1 MKVVRLCIVLGALQ
15 VLLVLASWLVTAVMP
30 ETSVRSLL
38 SPEGIRWFF
47 GHFTENMA
55 QPLLVWIVLLY
66 VAFNAYRR
74 AGLQHAMSL
83 LLKGERLMLRQ
94 RSALWLVL
102 IVVGAIVAVI
112 MMLIVLP
119 NPLLASVT
127 GSLFPSSF
135 SSAFIPIVA
144 FSFSS
149 AFIPIVA
156 FLVFIGSITYAMATG
171 QFRNFRRPYQSRLS
185 IWLLVYILAMQL
197 YQSLRFVFGY

>member
-1 MKVVRLCIVLGALQ
+1 MKVVRLCIVLGVLQ
-15 VLLVLASWLVTAVMP
+15 VLLVLASWLVSAVMP
-30 ETSVRSLL
+30 DTSTRSLL

-47 GHFTENMA
+47 GHFTDNMA

-135 SSAFIPIVA
+135 SSALIPIL
-144 FSFSS
+144 
-149 AFIPIVA
+149 AFI
-156 FLVFIGSITYAMATG
+156 LFIGSVTYAMATG
-171 QFRNFRRPYQSRLS
+171 QFRKFRKPYQSRFAL
-185 IWLLVYILAMQL
+185 WLLLYILFMQF
-197 YQSLRFVFGY
+197 YQSLRFVLGYWS

>member
-1 MKVVRLCIVLGALQ
+1 MKVVRLCIVLGVLQ
-15 VLLVLASWLVTAVMP
+15 VLLVLASWLVSAVMP
-30 ETSVRSLL
+30 DTSMRSLL

-47 GHFTENMA
+47 GHFTDNMA

-119 NPLLASVT
+119 NPLLDSVP

-135 SSAFIPIVA
+135 SSALIPIL
-144 FSFSS
+144 
-149 AFIPIVA
+149 AFI
-156 FLVFIGSITYAMATG
+156 LFISSVTYAMATG
-171 QFRNFRRPYQSRLS
+171 QFRKFRKPYQSRFAL
-185 IWLLVYILAMQL
+185 WLLLYILFMQF
-197 YQSLRFVFGY
+197 YQSLRFVLGYWS

>member
-1 MKVVRLCIVLGALQ
+1 MKVVRLCIVLGVLQ
-15 VLLVLASWLVTAVMP
+15 VLLVLASWLVSAVMP
-30 ETSVRSLL
+30 DTSMRSLL

-47 GHFTENMA
+47 GHFTDNMA

-74 AGLQHAMSL
+74 AGIQHAMSL

-135 SSAFIPIVA
+135 SSALIPIL
-144 FSFSS
+144 
-149 AFIPIVA
+149 AFI
-156 FLVFIGSITYAMATG
+156 LFIGSVTYAMATG
-171 QFRNFRRPYQSRLS
+171 QFRKFRKPYQSRFAL
-185 IWLLVYILAMQL
+185 WLLLYILFMQF
-197 YQSLRFVFGY
+197 YQSLRFVLGYWS

>member
-102 IVVGAIVAVI
+102 IVLGAIVAVI

-127 GSLFPSSF
+127 GSLFPS
-135 SSAFIPIVA
+135 
-144 FSFSS
+144 SFSS

>member
-1 MKVVRLCIVLGALQ
+1 MKVVRLCIVLGVLQ

-55 QPLLVWIVLLY
+55 QPLLVWFILLY

-102 IVVGAIVAVI
+102 IVAVI
-112 MMLIVLP
+112 VMLIVLP

-127 GSLFPSSF
+127 GSLFPS
-135 SSAFIPIVA
+135 
-144 FSFSS
+144 SFSS

-185 IWLLVYILAMQL
+185 VWLLVYILAMQL

>member
-1 MKVVRLCIVLGALQ
+1 MKVVRLCIVLGVLQ
-15 VLLVLASWLVTAVMP
+15 VLLVLASWLVSAVMP
-30 ETSVRSLL
+30 DTSMRSLL

-47 GHFTENMA
+47 GHFTDNMA

-102 IVVGAIVAVI
+102 IVVVAIVAVI

-127 GSLFPSSF
+127 GSLFPPVS
-135 SSAFIPIVA
+135 PL
-144 FSFSS
+144 
-149 AFIPIVA
+149 P
-156 FLVFIGSITYAMATG
+156 
-171 QFRNFRRPYQSRLS
+171 
-185 IWLLVYILAMQL
+185 
-197 YQSLRFVFGY
+197 

>member
-55 QPLLVWIVLLY
+55 QPLLVWIALLY

-135 SSAFIPIVA
+135 SSALIPIL
-144 FSFSS
+144 
-149 AFIPIVA
+149 AFI
-156 FLVFIGSITYAMATG
+156 LFISSVTYAMATG
-171 QFRNFRRPYQSRLS
+171 QFRKFRKPYQSRFAL
-185 IWLLVYILAMQL
+185 WLLLYILFMQF
-197 YQSLRFVFGY
+197 YQSLRFVLGYWS

>member
-1 MKVVRLCIVLGALQ
+1 MKVVRLCIVLGVLQ
-15 VLLVLASWLVTAVMP
+15 VLLVLASWLVSAVMP
-30 ETSVRSLL
+30 DTSMRSLL

-47 GHFTENMA
+47 GHFTDNMA

-135 SSAFIPIVA
+135 SSALIPIL
-144 FSFSS
+144 
-149 AFIPIVA
+149 AFI
-156 FLVFIGSITYAMATG
+156 LFIGSVTYAMATG
-171 QFRNFRRPYQSRLS
+171 QFRKFRKPYQSRFAL
-185 IWLLVYILAMQL
+185 WLLLYILFMQF
-197 YQSLRFVFGY
+197 YQSLRFVLGYWS

>member
-1 MKVVRLCIVLGALQ
+1 MKVVRLCIVLGVLQ

-30 ETSVRSLL
+30 EISVRSLL

-144 FSFSS
+144 LPSHNRS
-149 AFIPIVA
+149 IVCT
-156 FLVFIGSITYAMATG
+156 S
-171 QFRNFRRPYQSRLS
+171 QSDWSVR
-185 IWLLVYILAMQL
+185 I
-197 YQSLRFVFGY
+197 

>member
-55 QPLLVWIVLLY
+55 QPLLVWFVLLY

-74 AGLQHAMSL
+74 AGLQHVMSL

-102 IVVGAIVAVI
+102 LVVVAVVAIVVT
-112 MMLIVLP
+112 LIILP
-119 NPLLASVT
+119 SSILSSVT

-135 SSAFIPIVA
+135 SSAFIPLVA
-144 FSFSS
+144 F
-149 AFIPIVA
+149 I
-156 FLVFIGSITYAMATG
+156 VFIGSVTYAMATG
-171 QFRNFRRPYQSRLS
+171 QFRNFRRPYQSRFS
-185 IWLLVYILAMQL
+185 IWLLVYILSMQF
-197 YQSLRFVFGY
+197 YQSLRFVFGF

>member
-102 IVVGAIVAVI
+102 
-112 MMLIVLP
+112 MLIVLP

-127 GSLFPSSF
+127 GSLFPS
-135 SSAFIPIVA
+135 
-144 FSFSS
+144 SFSS

-185 IWLLVYILAMQL
+185 VWLLVYILAMQL

>member
-1 MKVVRLCIVLGALQ
+1 MKVVRLCIVLGVLQ
-15 VLLVLASWLVTAVMP
+15 VLLVLASWLVSAVMP
-30 ETSVRSLL
+30 DTSMRSLL

-47 GHFTENMA
+47 GHFTDNMA
-55 QPLLVWIVLLY
+55 QPLLVWFILLY

-135 SSAFIPIVA
+135 SSALIPIL
-144 FSFSS
+144 
-149 AFIPIVA
+149 AFI
-156 FLVFIGSITYAMATG
+156 LFIGSVTYAMATG
-171 QFRNFRRPYQSRLS
+171 QFRKFRKPYQSRFAL
-185 IWLLVYILAMQL
+185 WLLLYILFMQF
-197 YQSLRFVFGY
+197 YQSLRFVLGYWS

>member
-1 MKVVRLCIVLGALQ
+1 M
-15 VLLVLASWLVTAVMP
+15 LLVLASWLVSAVMP
-30 ETSVRSLL
+30 DTSMRSLL

-47 GHFTENMA
+47 GHFTDNMA
-55 QPLLVWIVLLY
+55 QPLLVWFILLY

-135 SSAFIPIVA
+135 SSALIPIL
-144 FSFSS
+144 
-149 AFIPIVA
+149 AFI
-156 FLVFIGSITYAMATG
+156 LFIGSVTYAMATG
-171 QFRNFRRPYQSRLS
+171 QFRKFRKPYQSRFAL
-185 IWLLVYILAMQL
+185 WLLLYILFMQF
-197 YQSLRFVFGY
+197 YQSLRFVLGYWS

>member
-112 MMLIVLP
+112 VMLIILP

-127 GSLFPSSF
+127 GSLFP
-135 SSAFIPIVA
+135 
-144 FSFSS
+144 
-149 AFIPIVA
+149 
-156 FLVFIGSITYAMATG
+156 IGSITYAMATG

>member
-1 MKVVRLCIVLGALQ
+1 MKVVRLCIVLGVLQ
-15 VLLVLASWLVTAVMP
+15 VLLVLASWLVSAVMP
-30 ETSVRSLL
+30 DTSMRSLL

-47 GHFTENMA
+47 GHFTDNMA

-112 MMLIVLP
+112 VMLIVLP

-135 SSAFIPIVA
+135 SSALIPIL
-144 FSFSS
+144 
-149 AFIPIVA
+149 AFI
-156 FLVFIGSITYAMATG
+156 LFIGSVTYAMATG
-171 QFRNFRRPYQSRLS
+171 QFRKFRKPYQSRFAL
-185 IWLLVYILAMQL
+185 WLLLYILFMQF
-197 YQSLRFVFGY
+197 YQSLRFVLGYWS

>member
-1 MKVVRLCIVLGALQ
+1 MKVVRLCIVLGVLQ
-15 VLLVLASWLVTAVMP
+15 VLLVLASWLVSAVMP
-30 ETSVRSLL
+30 DTSMRSLL

-47 GHFTENMA
+47 GHFTDNMA

-135 SSAFIPIVA
+135 SSALIPIL
-144 FSFSS
+144 
-149 AFIPIVA
+149 AFI
-156 FLVFIGSITYAMATG
+156 LFISSVTYAMATG
-171 QFRNFRRPYQSRLS
+171 QFRKFRKPYQSRFAL
-185 IWLLVYILAMQL
+185 WLLLYILFMQF
-197 YQSLRFVFGY
+197 YQSLRFVLGYWS

>member
-1 MKVVRLCIVLGALQ
+1 MKVVRLCIVLGVLQ
-15 VLLVLASWLVTAVMP
+15 VLLVLASWLVSAVMP
-30 ETSVRSLL
+30 DTSMRSLL

-47 GHFTENMA
+47 GHFTDNMA
-55 QPLLVWIVLLY
+55 QPLLVWFVLLY

-112 MMLIVLP
+112 VMLIVLP
-119 NPLLASVT
+119 NPILSSVT

-135 SSAFIPIVA
+135 SSALIPIL
-144 FSFSS
+144 
-149 AFIPIVA
+149 AFI
-156 FLVFIGSITYAMATG
+156 LFIGSVTYAMATG
-171 QFRNFRRPYQSRLS
+171 QFRKFRKPYQSRFAL
-185 IWLLVYILAMQL
+185 WLLLYILFMQF
-197 YQSLRFVFGY
+197 YQSLRFVLGYWS